1 MFNWDD
7 LNSFLTL
14 SRCSKLKLASKKLKV
29 EATTIARRISRLEAS
44 LKLDLFYKSPKGYIL
59 TEKGMDLL
67 RYAEKIENE
76 IYGINDNFLKSNP
89 NIRGKVRLSVGEG
102 LGVEIIS
109 RYINEFYKKYPEIE
123 IELLAD
129 TKSRSLSNRETDIL
143 ISLSRPEKGRLLSW
157 KLCDYFVKLYGAKS
171 YDKDIRSIKCIKD
184 LTNHNFVS
192 YVDELVEF
200 PQLNYLKEINKNLS
214 VVFSSN
220 SLRSQLL
227 AVKNG
232 VGLGLLHSFIAK
244 KEKGLIPILPKSIKI
259 KREYWIVIHENLSNL
274 RRIKAVS
281 SFLTTVLK
289 NEKKNFYELN

>member
-29 EATTIARRISRLEAS
+29 ESTTIARRISRLESS
-44 LKLDLFYKSPKGYIL
+44 LKLELFYKSPKGYLL
-59 TEKGMDLL
+59 TEKGSELL
-67 RYAEKIENE
+67 KYAEKIENE
-76 IYGINDNFLKSNP
+76 IYGINFNFSQSNP

-109 RYINEFYKKYPEIE
+109 KYINKFYNKYPEIE

-129 TKSRSLSNRETDIL
+129 TRSRSLSNRETDIL
-143 ISLSRPEKGRLLSW
+143 ISLSRPKKGRLLSW
-157 KLCDYFVKLYGAKS
+157 KLCDYFVKLYGSKNYS
-171 YDKDIRSIKCIKD
+171 KDIESIKNTKD
-184 LTNHNFVS
+184 LINHNFVS

-200 PQLNYLKEINKNLS
+200 PELNYLKEVNKNLS

-244 KEKGLIPILPKSIKI
+244 KETGLLAILPEIINI

-274 RRIKAVS
+274 RRIKAVTN
-281 SFLTTVLK
+281 FLTTILK
-289 NEKKNFYELN
+289 NEKKNLYEL